1 MCYIGYLND
10 DSSVAKM
17 ATEDIKVWKV
27 MNKVGD
33 CFLAPHRLWYV
44 YPTVRLQTSNQLDVE
59 IDSNKGKLTI
69 NEGLH
74 SYTRTHSYTAE
85 RVYGVLPSVI
95 TECYI
100 PKGTVYFTNGEEC
113 VSQNLIF
120 DKSYN
125 SKEYLEYYSCNTF
138 KKFFKRK
145 PKPIYIWNT

>member
-17 ATEDIKVWKV
+17 ATEDIKVWQT

-59 IDSNKGKLTI
+59 IDSNKGKLVI
-69 NEGLH
+69 YEGLH
-74 SYTRTHSYTAE
+74 SYSSLYSYLNRIGNADE
-85 RVYGVLPSVI
+85 IVI

-100 PKGTVYFTNGEEC
+100 PKGSVYFTDGEEC